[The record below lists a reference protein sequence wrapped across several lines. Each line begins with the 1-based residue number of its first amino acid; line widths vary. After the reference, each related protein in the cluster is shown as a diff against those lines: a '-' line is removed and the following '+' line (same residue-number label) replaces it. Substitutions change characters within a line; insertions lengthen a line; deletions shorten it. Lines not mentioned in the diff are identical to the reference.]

1 MRFFE
6 KLKDASL
13 RYGNIACMGIDPD
26 LNRIPVEGNVFDR
39 LVVFY
44 LSILDE
50 MNKRKVYPS
59 MVKPNVAYFEQF
71 GLDGYRALE
80 KIISEYSS
88 AGLMVLLD
96 AKRGD
101 IDRTNKA
108 YAKSIFEVLKCDAVT
123 VNPYMGVE
131 SLEPFIQYL
140 SSGKGM
146 YVLARTSNPGAKDF
160 QEQMVGTEALYER
173 VVRLF
178 LKEELDGMGFVMG
191 GTSPSCLKKIL
202 DQVELS
208 QREVSLLIPGFGAQG
223 ASATEIR
230 ALFGNYPSTLLL
242 HRMNSS
248 SGINYAWESSPA
260 SSSYYA
266 EAAVTSLQKFIE
278 NCSI

>member
-1 MRFFE
+1 MKFFE

-13 RYGNIACMGIDPD
+13 KCGNIACMGIDPD
-26 LNRIPVEGNVFDR
+26 LDRIPVEGNVYDR
-39 LVVFY
+39 IVTFY

-50 MNKRKVYPS
+50 MNKREVYPA

-80 KIISEYSS
+80 KITLEYRSV
-88 AGLMVLLD
+88 GLMVLLD

-123 VNPYMGVE
+123 VSPYMGVE
-131 SLEPFIQYL
+131 SLQPFIQYL

-146 YVLARTSNPGAKDF
+146 YILARTSNPGAKDF
-160 QEQMVGTEALYER
+160 QEQIVGDEALYER

-178 LKEELDGMGFVMG
+178 LEEQLNGMGFVMG
-191 GTSPSCLKKIL
+191 GTSPDCLHKIL

-223 ASATEIR
+223 ASTEDIR
-230 ALFGNYPSTLLL
+230 ELFGNYPSTLLL

-248 SGINYAWESSPA
+248 SGINYAWESNPSNSSNYAKAAA
-260 SSSYYA
+260 SS
-266 EAAVTSLQKFIE
+266 LQNFVE
-278 NCSI
+278 HCSI